1 MEALVYLVHVQEGP
15 NPPLFGPWSF
25 DKKVIKFVSVF
36 ASLVKRKQTKANK
49 GIQSNLGN
57 TCGGKVSLLLKRIIQ
72 QLNCVFYYWKDTKRL
87 QTGALKATSFSFQK
101 KDKYKAYIKI
111 LFLLGNQR
119 GDNLSF
125 SS

>member
-1 MEALVYLVHVQEGP
+1 MNFRQE
-15 NPPLFGPWSF
+15 
-25 DKKVIKFVSVF
+25 VINFVSVF

-57 TCGGKVSLLLKRIIQ
+57 TCGGKVSLLLRRTIQ
-72 QLNCVFYYWKDTKRL
+72 QLNCVFYYRKDTKRL
-87 QTGALKATSFSFQK
+87 QTGALKAISFSFLK
-101 KDKYKAYIKI
+101 KDKYKAYIRI
-111 LFLLGNQR
+111 LFLLGNQK